1 MCGTQNRVQADAAG
15 LKRRTTS
22 LPSHSSP
29 GARLKL
35 TRSGGGKYSGP
46 GLTEDSCLPSGLP
59 SALGQTRV
67 LRVLSVPLVSG
78 SPVGKEVEA
87 GEGTGQLRVLLT
99 QLQHV

>member
-1 MCGTQNRVQADAAG
+1 MASIA
-15 LKRRTTS
+15 
-22 LPSHSSP
+22 
-29 GARLKL
+29 
-35 TRSGGGKYSGP
+35 GP

-67 LRVLSVPLVSG
+67 LRSLSVPLVSG

-99 QLQHV
+99 QLQHA

>member
-1 MCGTQNRVQADAAG
+1 MASIAG
-15 LKRRTTS
+15 L
-22 LPSHSSP
+22 
-29 GARLKL
+29 
-35 TRSGGGKYSGP
+35 

-87 GEGTGQLRVLLT
+87 GEGMGQLRAADATATCLMLLKDA
-99 QLQHV
+99 